1 MGRRE
6 QPEEGSSYCPGH
18 AGHGLIYVDLTTKR
32 PRGEG
37 TPGGTALFLGLVA
50 LIVAVVLPKKTGS
63 FDNATSASPSE
74 S

>member
-1 MGRRE
+1 
-6 QPEEGSSYCPGH
+6 
-18 AGHGLIYVDLTTKR
+18 LTTKR